1 MIVSRNK
8 PIPSRSYGMEM
19 TCVRA
24 SYEGH
29 SVMRFFPAH
38 RIVRVIA
45 AIGIVSVTLGSPAVS
60 VVTDSAEVEQA
71 KNKQYTLIDL
81 SDFQDSI
88 HHYQMGME
96 TIDYPRHEPHQIV
109 HIAENLLAY
118 QTRDGGWPKNID
130 WRRAV
135 PKDEWDALPHGV
147 SGSGGTLDNRN
158 TWPQAPY
165 LAHVYLQTGMERYRR
180 ACERAI
186 DFIIREQ
193 RDSGGWRGADVDAI
207 TFNDDVTVGV
217 LTTLKDIARKD
228 APFRFIDEKR
238 RKNAEEAYRKG
249 VECILRCQITV
260 NGRLTAW
267 CQQHAHDDY
276 RPVDARTYEKAS
288 ITTQESVGIVRF
300 LMNIDNPSP
309 EIRAAVQN
317 AVSWFDDVKIPGIRI
332 DDIPA
337 ETVKFAHHISRTDRI
352 VVEDPAAPPIWTR
365 FYDLENSKPFFC
377 NRDGIVVYSLAEV
390 KRERRTGYGWYGYY
404 PAGILNGDY
413 PVWQKKWAPDANVL
427 EPD

>member
-1 MIVSRNK
+1 
-8 PIPSRSYGMEM
+8 MEM

-96 TIDYPRHEPHQIV
+96 TIDYPRYEPHQIV

-158 TWPQAPY
+158 TWAQVPY
-165 LAHVYLQTGMERYRR
+165 LANVYLQTGMER
-180 ACERAI
+180 
-186 DFIIREQ
+186 
-193 RDSGGWRGADVDAI
+193 
-207 TFNDDVTVGV
+207 
-217 LTTLKDIARKD
+217 
-228 APFRFIDEKR
+228 
-238 RKNAEEAYRKG
+238 
-249 VECILRCQITV
+249 
-260 NGRLTAW
+260 
-267 CQQHAHDDY
+267 
-276 RPVDARTYEKAS
+276 
-288 ITTQESVGIVRF
+288 
-300 LMNIDNPSP
+300 
-309 EIRAAVQN
+309 
-317 AVSWFDDVKIPGIRI
+317 
-332 DDIPA
+332 
-337 ETVKFAHHISRTDRI
+337 
-352 VVEDPAAPPIWTR
+352 
-365 FYDLENSKPFFC
+365 
-377 NRDGIVVYSLAEV
+377 
-390 KRERRTGYGWYGYY
+390 
-404 PAGILNGDY
+404 
-413 PVWQKKWAPDANVL
+413 
-427 EPD
+427 